1 MSEIKKPVITKEQA
15 NSIENI
21 RREGVLNDE
30 DILRNHGKFT
40 YTDACLN
47 DLAFMTLAAAL
58 IDEYEVDKTPEEKI
72 REYYEEAQRRCKARR
87 EIGDIE
93 GLRYNAGR
101 GYGVVDTLD
110 ILGMKI
116 EGVNAK

>member
-40 YTDACLN
+40 CTDACLN

-58 IDEYEVDKTPEEKI
+58 INGYEVDKTPEETI
-72 REYYEEAQRRCKARR
+72 REYFKELSKDIQHYLEFGERKLAETKMEERATALK
-87 EIGDIE
+87 I
-93 GLRYNAGR
+93 
-101 GYGVVDTLD
+101 LD
-110 ILGMKI
+110 LLGMKVV
-116 EGVNAK
+116 GVDV